1 MLTEADWT
9 AGDLARAVNFLG
21 KAHSLTL
28 RYDRTSVAHW
38 ISGSRPRSPVP
49 ELAASALS
57 RRTGRLI
64 TEEATGLAADSR
76 DAEEGMALH
85 LAQSSPVRYLVDMA
99 QADTDPLR
107 RALVTR
113 SAYTLTA
120 VVLHDWS
127 RPHAAPP
134 ARVRRATA
142 ADVEILQE
150 MVHLVADRSERRGGA
165 HGRSALAAYLADD
178 VSRVLASSA
187 SAALRRELLAAC
199 AELAHLLAQMTDDAG
214 YPGLAQRYFHTALG
228 LAGQA
233 GHRTLYAITMRAMS
247 AQALR
252 MHHYKYAA
260 ELAEGALE
268 TVGTDA
274 GHAVMAFL
282 LSQRAVAHSLGGDQ
296 RLAFKDLTDA
306 ETRHGQATSASGP
319 FTAYPR
325 AGLDYQRAQ
334 ALLHLGRRVDAVVA
348 LQDCLRHR
356 SPAQRRS
363 HALTQARLAEL
374 LLGNGHVEQ
383 ACVHWNLFLDDYPHV
398 RSTHVDHALAGLR
411 SALRPHRRQRRVAC
425 LWERAAELRGPH
437 IST

>member
-21 KAHSLTL
+21 RAQSLTL

-38 ISGSRPRSPVP
+38 IAGSRPRSPVP
-49 ELAASALS
+49 ELVAAALS

-64 TEEATGLAADSR
+64 TPEATGLATASEHDDWLMSP
-76 DAEEGMALH
+76 ET
-85 LAQSSPVRYLVDMA
+85 AQSSPTRYLVDIA
-99 QADTDPLR
+99 HADTDPYR
-107 RALVTR
+107 RAFLTR

-127 RPHAAPP
+127 LPRTTPP
-134 ARVRRATA
+134 TRGRRATT

-150 MVHLVADRSERRGGA
+150 MVHLVADRAEHRGGG

-178 VSRVLASSA
+178 VSRVLALSA
-187 SAALRRELLAAC
+187 SAPVRRDLLAAC
-199 AELAHLLAQMTDDAG
+199 AELTHLLAQITDDAG

-228 LAGQA
+228 LAGEA
-233 GHRTLYAITMRAMS
+233 GHRTLYAITLRAMS

-252 MHHYKYAA
+252 MHQYKYAA
-260 ELAEGALE
+260 ELAEGALQ

-282 LSQRAVAHSLGGDQ
+282 LSQRAVAHSHGGEQ
-296 RLAFKDLTDA
+296 RLALKDLTDA
-306 ETRHGQATSASGP
+306 ETRHGQATSPSGP

-334 ALLHLGRRVDAVVA
+334 ALMRLGRRADAVVA
-348 LQDCLRHR
+348 FQDCLRHR
-356 SPAQRRS
+356 SPAHRRS
-363 HALTQARLAEL
+363 QALTQARLAEL
-374 LLGNGHVEQ
+374 LLEGGHVEQ
-383 ACVHWNLFLDDYPHV
+383 ACVHWNLFLDHYPHI
-398 RSTHVDHALAGLR
+398 RSNHMDEAFIRLR
-411 SALRPHRRQRRVAC
+411 SALRPHRRQRRVVS
-425 LWERAAELRGPH
+425 LWDRVVEQRGPH
-437 IST
+437 ITS